1 MEQLDNTFNLGE
13 TIDKLKLLLKFYL
26 NNYKIILV
34 SIFISLAFSSI
45 YYIWEKPRFQADTT
59 FVLMESG
66 GSKGG
71 SLASLTSQFGIDIGG
86 LGGQSSIFS
95 GDNIFDIFKTKSI
108 VEKVL
113 LTKYDSTN
121 STTLMDIY
129 LQNLYKRRFLKFAEV
144 KIPVTYNNY
153 SLESTPDR
161 LKDSLLDVVYNL
173 VINSNIKIDKL
184 NKKGS
189 IIKLTVDSKDEKFSK
204 IFNERLIEE
213 VKKMYYKIK
222 NSNTQENINKLQYK
236 ADSLE
241 LILNSKSIQ
250 TANAQVINVNP
261 ALKKIAVPSELKQKD
276 LTIVMAIYG
285 EVIKNLEFS
294 KMTQAQQTPI
304 FQVLDTPKY
313 PLLNSKLH
321 LNKLLL
327 MGFGAGMLI
336 SFFICFIKFIYK

>member
-153 SLESTPDR
+153 TLESTPDR

-313 PLLNSKLH
+313 PLFNSKLH
-321 LNKLLL
+321 LNKLLVI
-327 MGFGAGMLI
+327 GFGAGLLI

>member
-1 MEQLDNTFNLGE
+1 MSTEKNTFNLGDS
-13 TIDKLKLLLKFYL
+13 IDKIKLLIRFYFS
-26 NNYKIILV
+26 NYTIIAISVAV
-34 SIFISLAFSSI
+34 SLFFATL
-45 YYIWEKPRFQADTT
+45 YYVWEKPKYQADAT

-95 GDNIFDIFKTKSI
+95 GDNIFDIFKTKII

-113 LTKYDSTN
+113 LTKYDSTSN
-121 STTLMDIY
+121 KTLIDIY
-129 LQNLYKRRFLKFAEV
+129 LQDLYKRRFLKFLSV
-144 KIPVTYNNY
+144 KIPVSYENY
-153 SLESTPDR
+153 TLDSKPDR
-161 LKDSLLDVVYNL
+161 VKDSLLDVVYGI

-189 IIKLTVDSKDEKFSK
+189 IIKLTVESKDEKFSK
-204 IFNERLIEE
+204 LFTERLLEE
-213 VKKMYYKIK
+213 VKKMYFKIK
-222 NSNTQENINKLQYK
+222 TSNTQENINKLQLK

-241 LILNSKSIQ
+241 NILTNKSIQ

-261 ALKKIAVPSELKQKD
+261 ALKKVSVPGDLKQKD
-276 LTIVMAIYG
+276 LTVVMAIYG

-304 FQVLDTPKY
+304 FQILDMPKF
-313 PLLNSKLH
+313 PLYNSKMRLK
-321 LNKLLL
+321 NLLFIGL
-327 MGFGAGMLI
+327 IVGIVISVFI
-336 SFFICFIKFIYK
+336 SFVKFIFK

>member
-34 SIFISLAFSSI
+34 SIFISIAFSSI

-153 SLESTPDR
+153 TLESTPDR

-184 NKKGS
+184 NKKG
-189 IIKLTVDSKDEKFSK
+189 
-204 IFNERLIEE
+204 
-213 VKKMYYKIK
+213 
-222 NSNTQENINKLQYK
+222 
-236 ADSLE
+236 
-241 LILNSKSIQ
+241 
-250 TANAQVINVNP
+250 
-261 ALKKIAVPSELKQKD
+261 
-276 LTIVMAIYG
+276 
-285 EVIKNLEFS
+285 
-294 KMTQAQQTPI
+294 
-304 FQVLDTPKY
+304 
-313 PLLNSKLH
+313 
-321 LNKLLL
+321 
-327 MGFGAGMLI
+327 
-336 SFFICFIKFIYK
+336 

>member
-45 YYIWEKPRFQADTT
+45 YYIWEKPKFQADTT

-71 SLASLTSQFGIDIGG
+71 SLASLTSQFGIDLGG

-95 GDNIFDIFKTKSI
+95 GDNIFDIFKSKTV

-113 LTKYDSTN
+113 LTKYDSTKK
-121 STTLMDIY
+121 TTLMDVY
-129 LQNLYKRRFLKFAEV
+129 LQNLYKRRFLKFAEI
-144 KIPVTYNNY
+144 KIPVNYYNY
-153 SLESTPDR
+153 TLESTPDR
-161 LKDSLLDVVYNL
+161 LKDSLLDVVYGL

-204 IFNERLIEE
+204 LLNERLIDE
-213 VKKMYYKIK
+213 VKSLYFKIK
-222 NSNTQENINKLQYK
+222 NSNTQENINKLQRK

-241 LILNSKSIQ
+241 YILNNKSIQ

-261 ALKKIAVPSELKQKD
+261 ALRKAAVPSELKQKD

-294 KMTQAQQTPI
+294 RMTQAQQTPI
-304 FQVLDTPKY
+304 FQVLDRPKF
-313 PLLNSKLH
+313 PLFNSKLQ
-321 LNKLLL
+321 LRSLIFL
-327 MGFGAGMLI
+327 GFIIG
-336 SFFICFIKFIYK
+336 FFISTIICLIKFFYK